1 MTATDYGQIRQHGAM
16 EGTTPPV
23 DLDAVRMYRLG
34 RIREQ
39 LRRFDYAG
47 VLLYDQLNSRYATDA
62 TNMQVW
68 CSHNEARYT
77 FVPTQGP
84 VVMFEYGPHR
94 HLSEGLPGV
103 DEVRPTTSWYYF
115 AAGPRFREKV
125 KLWAAEIADLVR
137 QHGGSNRRLAVDR
150 MGVEGV
156 GALQSEG
163 IEVLDAWELMETA
176 REIKSADEIVLM
188 RKAVDVCEQA
198 MTDMRLKLEPGITE
212 NALWAQLHETNIRL
226 GGEWIETRLLCAGP
240 RTNPWFRESSM
251 RPIQAG
257 EIMSFDTDLIGPY
270 GYCADISRS
279 WLCGDGKP
287 TDEQRRVYGLAVEQI
302 RHNESLLRPGLGF
315 REFVEKA
322 WEIPDEFL
330 PNRYGSA
337 IHGAGLCDEYPAI
350 GHKID
355 WERKGNDGVFEEG
368 MTVCV
373 ESYMGS
379 VHGGEGVKLEEQVL
393 ITADGCERLSQ
404 YPLEDGWL

>member
-1 MTATDYGQIRQHGAM
+1 
-16 EGTTPPV
+16 
-23 DLDAVRMYRLG
+23 MYRLG

-137 QHGGSNRRLAVDR
+137 QHGGGNRRVAADR

-198 MTDMRLKLEPGITE
+198 MTDMRLRSRKTHCG
-212 NALWAQLHETNIRL
+212 HS
-226 GGEWIETRLLCAGP
+226 C
-240 RTNPWFRESSM
+240 M
-251 RPIQAG
+251 RPI
-257 EIMSFDTDLIGPY
+257 S
-270 GYCADISRS
+270 
-279 WLCGDGKP
+279 
-287 TDEQRRVYGLAVEQI
+287 GLAANGSKHVCYVLAHAPI
-302 RHNESLLRPGLGF
+302 PGS
-315 REFVEKA
+315 
-322 WEIPDEFL
+322 
-330 PNRYGSA
+330 GS
-337 IHGAGLCDEYPAI
+337 PAC
-350 GHKID
+350 GP
-355 WERKGNDGVFEEG
+355 
-368 MTVCV
+368 
-373 ESYMGS
+373 S
-379 VHGGEGVKLEEQVL
+379 
-393 ITADGCERLSQ
+393 RLVRS
-404 YPLEDGWL
+404 

>member
-1 MTATDYGQIRQHGAM
+1 
-16 EGTTPPV
+16 
-23 DLDAVRMYRLG
+23 
-34 RIREQ
+34 
-39 LRRFDYAG
+39 
-47 VLLYDQLNSRYATDA
+47 
-62 TNMQVW
+62 
-68 CSHNEARYT
+68 
-77 FVPTQGP
+77 
-84 VVMFEYGPHR
+84 MFEYGPHR

-137 QHGGSNRRLAVDR
+137 QHGGGNRRVAADR

-188 RKAVDVCEQA
+188 RKAVDFCEQA
-198 MTDMRLKLEPGITE
+198 MTDMRLRLEPEVTE

-257 EIMSFDTDLIGPY
+257 EVMSFDTDLIGPY

-287 TDEQRRVYGLAVEQI
+287 TDEQRRVHGLAVEQI

-322 WEIPDEFL
+322 
-330 PNRYGSA
+330 
-337 IHGAGLCDEYPAI
+337 
-350 GHKID
+350 
-355 WERKGNDGVFEEG
+355 
-368 MTVCV
+368 
-373 ESYMGS
+373 
-379 VHGGEGVKLEEQVL
+379 
-393 ITADGCERLSQ
+393 
-404 YPLEDGWL
+404 

>member
-1 MTATDYGQIRQHGAM
+1 
-16 EGTTPPV
+16 
-23 DLDAVRMYRLG
+23 MYRLG

-103 DEVRPTTSWYYF
+103 YEVRPTTSWYYF

-137 QHGGSNRRLAVDR
+137 QHGGGNRRLAVDR

-198 MTDMRLKLEPGITE
+198 MTDMRLKLEPRITE
-212 NALWAQLHETNIRL
+212 NALSAQLHETNIRL

-287 TDEQRRVYGLAVEQI
+287 TAEQRRVYGLAVEQI

-337 IHGAGLCDEYPAI
+337 IHGVGLCDEYPAI

-404 YPLEDGWL
+404 YPLEDDWL